1 MNVRGEV
8 VAKLGDNIDTDAI
21 IPFRWKAKTIDY
33 KELAKHVFEDYDP
46 SLVKKIKEG
55 SILVAGENFGM
66 GSSREQAPIALKYAG
81 VRAIIAKSF
90 ARIFFRNAINLGL
103 IVVES
108 KDAAERVEEGDVVEI
123 DLEKGVIRNLSKGEV
138 YPSTKYPSLLLE
150 ILKEG
155 SIYDYFRKHGRL
167 PWDQGL

>member
-1 MNVRGEV
+1 MNVRGRV
-8 VAKLGDNIDTDAI
+8 AAKLGDNIDTDAI

-33 KELAKHVFEDYDP
+33 NELAKHVFEDYDP
-46 SLVKKIKEG
+46 ELVKKLGKD

-103 IVVES
+103 VVVES
-108 KDAAERVEEGDVVEI
+108 KEAPERLEEGDEVEI
-123 DLEKGVIRNLSKGEV
+123 DLERGIIRNLTKGESYSSTR
-138 YPSTKYPSLLLE
+138 YPPLLLE

-155 SIYDYFRKHGRL
+155 SIYDYFRKHGKL
-167 PWDQGL
+167 PWD